1 MTPMTPMTSMTSMN
15 STDSTSVAGG
25 NAAAPPRI
33 ALGIGPLLY
42 YWPRTTL
49 LHFYADVAESAA
61 DSVVL
66 GEVVCARRRE
76 MKPDDWLALGRELA
90 AAGKEVVLAT
100 QALIESEADLR
111 TLRRIAGQGEFIVEA
126 GDASALNVLIET
138 GARFILGPHI
148 NIYNRPALAEHA
160 RLGAQGWVAPVEL
173 SLDTIGRIN
182 RPTPLLPTEVFGYG
196 RMPLAFSARCFTAR
210 HHRLTKDQCE
220 FRCRDDADGLALA
233 TTDGTPFLV
242 LNGIQ
247 TQSSAQQC
255 LVGEVAALRAAGVSR
270 LRLSPASNGFIE
282 AIGIFDA
289 VLNRGADS
297 CAALARLAALCPAG
311 GLADGYAHARAGLEW
326 SHA

>member
-1 MTPMTPMTSMTSMN
+1 MTADLADPAP
-15 STDSTSVAGG
+15 AP
-25 NAAAPPRI
+25 AAAPRI
-33 ALGIGPLLY
+33 ALGVGPLLY
-42 YWPRTTL
+42 YWPREAL
-49 LHFYADVAESAA
+49 LHFYADVAETTA

-76 MKPDDWLALGRELA
+76 MKTDDWLALGRDLA

-111 TLRRIAGQGEFIVEA
+111 TVRRIAEQREFIVEA

-160 RLGAQGWVAPVEL
+160 RLGALRWVAPVEL
-173 SLDTIGRIN
+173 SLDAIGRIN
-182 RPTPLLPTEVFGYG
+182 LPAPLLPAEVFAYG
-196 RMPLAFSARCFTAR
+196 RIPLAFSARCFTAR
-210 HHRLTKDQCE
+210 HHRLSKDQCE

-247 TQSSAQQC
+247 TQSAAQQC
-255 LVGEVAALRAAGVSR
+255 LIGEGAALRAAGVSR
-270 LRLSPASNGFIE
+270 LRLSPSSNGFIE
-282 AIGIFDA
+282 AIETFDG
-289 VLNRGADS
+289 VMNRGADAA
-297 CAALARLAALCPAG
+297 AALATLAALSPAG

-326 SHA
+326 SRA